1 MMKMMRDFFQDS
13 TGHYSMMRLV
23 IFISVITALMGG
35 MTHLMSDTLVWTI
48 LGIAIGGK
56 GLQKFGE
63 KKNETKSQ

>member
-1 MMKMMRDFFQDS
+1 MMRNFFRDS
-13 TGHYSMMRLV
+13 TDHYSMMRLV
-23 IFISVITALMGG
+23 IFISVITALIGG

-63 KKNETKSQ
+63 KNAKEKQ